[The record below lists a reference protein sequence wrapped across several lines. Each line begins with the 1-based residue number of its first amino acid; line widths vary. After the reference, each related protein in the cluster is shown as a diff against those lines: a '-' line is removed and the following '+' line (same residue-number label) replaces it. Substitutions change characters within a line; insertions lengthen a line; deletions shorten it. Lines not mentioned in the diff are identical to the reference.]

1 MKRISN
7 KFVTIRYQFVTISS
21 LSHDF
26 VAAKKP
32 RPIRF
37 IRPEIPI
44 KEKLQFYN
52 KRGIL
57 VG

>member
-1 MKRISN
+1 MH
-7 KFVTIRYQFVTISS
+7 VTPHSLPFRNHLS
-21 LSHDF
+21 LSHQF

-32 RPIRF
+32 RQIRF
-37 IRPEIPI
+37 IRPEFPL